1 MKGSFAACSI
11 VGNVASPLSADMARE
26 EEHLAYEG
34 EVPLSADMARGEEEH
49 LAYEGEVMPAP
60 TQRTALG
67 VQVKADAPLARNTPM
82 EDTAK
87 RLRRMV
93 CYVLAW
99 NGRNSGGRRE
109 PM

>member
-1 MKGSFAACSI
+1 MAACSI
-11 VGNVASPLSADMARE
+11 VGNVASPLSANMAREE

-34 EVPLSADMARGEEEH
+34 EA
-49 LAYEGEVMPAP
+49 MPAP
-60 TQRTALG
+60 TQRMTLG

-93 CYVLAW
+93 CYVLGETVAV
-99 NGRNSGGRRE
+99 GE
-109 PM
+109 